1 MYHNLIPRNQR
12 SQYLDLLSKAE
23 KLLPTLLVHP
33 EHLPIIIEAAS
44 AVRGSE
50 EVIARIKK
58 PLNAQHLATLSSLLT
73 KSRTYVRNFWDMKD
87 STPAPDGSPARREKG
102 VITSSFHNDITP
114 SRHNTEKPTT
124 PTNSEQ
130 QPTATVQNGFAVS
143 IPNTPDTLKQYIHT
157 LSPKL
162 QHQAEIL
169 PAKYAELNDT
179 HETLDRLAR
188 SSSSSSQKDAAKER
202 AYYAKKTDL
211 LTRTIDAFWNRVHA
225 ERQAQAGQPITKEYQ
240 AYLDEEEKKYPMEEE
255 VTRRW
260 GDYSKAEIDQL
271 ELSQPDPNVPIFPN
285 QQDAPTIAQLIYARQ
300 ERNKKLLR
308 RAPQHITEKAKNER
322 ILAMNELHEW
332 GISIEK
338 KQWEVLLQ
346 MGIEVPKDYLN
357 PFLTMSPEEKKAHK
371 QAYDHDRYEEN
382 KPLEVKLNIKR
393 KMRKSKKED
402 NPYLKK

>member
-1 MYHNLIPRNQR
+1 
-12 SQYLDLLSKAE
+12 
-23 KLLPTLLVHP
+23 
-33 EHLPIIIEAAS
+33 
-44 AVRGSE
+44 
-50 EVIARIKK
+50 
-58 PLNAQHLATLSSLLT
+58 
-73 KSRTYVRNFWDMKD
+73 
-87 STPAPDGSPARREKG
+87 
-102 VITSSFHNDITP
+102 
-114 SRHNTEKPTT
+114 
-124 PTNSEQ
+124 
-130 QPTATVQNGFAVS
+130 
-143 IPNTPDTLKQYIHT
+143 
-157 LSPKL
+157 
-162 QHQAEIL
+162 
-169 PAKYAELNDT
+169 
-179 HETLDRLAR
+179 
-188 SSSSSSQKDAAKER
+188 
-202 AYYAKKTDL
+202 
-211 LTRTIDAFWNRVHA
+211 
-225 ERQAQAGQPITKEYQ
+225 
-240 AYLDEEEKKYPMEEE
+240 MEEE